1 MTDTPEKPPTINA
14 GEKIPIS
21 IEEEIRRSYLDYAM
35 SVIVGR
41 ALPDVRDG
49 LKPVHRRVLFGMWEQ
64 ANRAGRPYKK
74 SARIVGDVMGKYHPH
89 GDAAIY
95 DTIVRM
101 AQDFS
106 MREPLVDGQGNF
118 GSVDGDAAAA
128 MRYTEIRLTR
138 LAEEVLG
145 DDIDKETVDWTLN
158 YDGSL
163 SEPVVLPSTFPNLLV
178 NGAEGIAV
186 GMATKIPPHNLAEAC
201 DAAALLLENPNA
213 SLADL
218 VGVLPGPDFP
228 TGGVILGRQGIV
240 DAYRTGRGIL
250 QVRGRAGIEKM
261 KKGDREAIV
270 VSEIPFQVNK
280 ARLIEQIAELVNDKR
295 IEGIAAIRDESDR
308 DGMRVVVDL
317 KRDAVS
323 QVVLNQLFALTPL
336 QSSFGVIFLAIVDG
350 QPRVLPL
357 KDLLRHFLDH
367 RRQVVVRRTKFDLKK
382 AEERAHLLLGLA
394 LALADID
401 RVIAIIRGSKDPAEA
416 RQRLTT
422 EVAFEKR
429 ALEKFLG
436 VDALD
441 LTGAA
446 RLEDGLLKLDAV
458 QAQAIL
464 EMRLQRLTGLER
476 DKIVAEYREVLAT
489 IADLKDTLARPE
501 RVTAILKAEL
511 AAVRERFGNPRR
523 TEIAA
528 ESAEIRFEDLIAEE
542 EVVLTVTHGG
552 YAKRTPLS
560 VYRAQRRGGKGRT
573 GAATKEEDVVEH
585 LFVASTHDYLLV
597 FTSKGKVHWV
607 KAYDLPSLGPA
618 ARGKALVNLIQLS
631 EAERVA
637 AVATTRSFPDD
648 RFVLFATKQGLV
660 KKTVLSA
667 YGNPRAAGIIAI
679 NLEEADELLSAQ
691 ITDGSRLVFLG
702 TRSGMGIKFRE
713 TDVRATGRD
722 TTGVKGI
729 ELRDRDVVVEM
740 DLVAETDTLLAVTE
754 HGYGKRTD
762 VAEYRQQARG
772 GTGVINVRVTEKNG
786 PVVAIKSV
794 ADGDHLLLITEQGLL
809 IRIAASDVRE
819 TGRAAQGVRLIDVA
833 EGDRVV
839 AVAKLAERDDEN
851 GVGARAPPRERP
863 RRAKTGRVRPRCA
876 SSSTPPTRRRPAA
889 SASGGS
895 WTVRSSDPTPRR
907 RRGRTTA
914 GSWPTS
920 RASVTARSSRRSPPE
935 TRRRCTRRRGSS
947 TSSGRRSWSASR

>member
-138 LAEEVLG
+138 LAEEMLG

-201 DAAALLLENPNA
+201 DAAILLLENPNA

-250 QVRGRAGIEKM
+250 QVRGRAGIEKT

-270 VSEIPFQVNK
+270 VTEIPFQVNK

-367 RRQVVVRRTKFDLKK
+367 RRQVVVRRTKFDLRK

-416 RQRLTT
+416 RERLTT

-489 IADLKDTLARPE
+489 IADLKDILARPE

-511 AAVRERFGNPRR
+511 AARQGAVRQPAPDRDRGRVGRDRR
-523 TEIAA
+523 
-528 ESAEIRFEDLIAEE
+528 RGPD
-542 EVVLTVTHGG
+542 
-552 YAKRTPLS
+552 
-560 VYRAQRRGGKGRT
+560 RRGGGRPDRDARRLREAD
-573 GAATKEEDVVEH
+573 AA
-585 LFVASTHDYLLV
+585 LAST
-597 FTSKGKVHWV
+597 G
-607 KAYDLPSLGPA
+607 
-618 ARGKALVNLIQLS
+618 
-631 EAERVA
+631 
-637 AVATTRSFPDD
+637 RS
-648 RFVLFATKQGLV
+648 A
-660 KKTVLSA
+660 
-667 YGNPRAAGIIAI
+667 AAG
-679 NLEEADELLSAQ
+679 
-691 ITDGSRLVFLG
+691 
-702 TRSGMGIKFRE
+702 
-713 TDVRATGRD
+713 
-722 TTGVKGI
+722 
-729 ELRDRDVVVEM
+729 
-740 DLVAETDTLLAVTE
+740 
-754 HGYGKRTD
+754 
-762 VAEYRQQARG
+762 RG
-772 GTGVINVRVTEKNG
+772 G
-786 PVVAIKSV
+786 
-794 ADGDHLLLITEQGLL
+794 
-809 IRIAASDVRE
+809 
-819 TGRAAQGVRLIDVA
+819 RA
-833 EGDRVV
+833 
-839 AVAKLAERDDEN
+839 
-851 GVGARAPPRERP
+851 
-863 RRAKTGRVRPRCA
+863 
-876 SSSTPPTRRRPAA
+876 
-889 SASGGS
+889 
-895 WTVRSSDPTPRR
+895 PRR
-907 RRGRTTA
+907 RKRT
-914 GSWPTS
+914 S
-920 RASVTARSSRRSPPE
+920 
-935 TRRRCTRRRGSS
+935 SS
-947 TSSGRRSWSASR
+947 TSSSRRRTTTSSSSRARGRSTG